1 MTETTPTPEIDI
13 DDAGEFQTARLVTI
27 AGGHAVHDSFT
38 AFLAPLL
45 PRFVEKLSLSNTAA
59 GLLSTF
65 LQLPGLLQPVIGH
78 LADRTTLR
86 WLVVLGPAV
95 TASAMSVLGW
105 APTYAVLA
113 LLLLLAGV
121 SVAAFHATAPVAVGY
136 LAGNQLGRGMGF
148 FMVGGELGRT
158 IGPLVVVSALT
169 VMSVQSLAFLA
180 LAGIATSVVLYFRL
194 RDVSLRGRG
203 DGDPIQWR
211 TAVRA
216 MRGLMTLLA
225 GLVAVR
231 SLMMMSITIF
241 LPIFL
246 TEEGSS
252 IWLAGAALSIVEAAG
267 IAGALAGGW
276 LSDHV
281 GRKAVLVFGHVAAPT
296 ALLMFLAA
304 DGVIRIALLPVI
316 GFTLLAIPPVIMAL
330 VQERF
335 PKTRALANG
344 VYLSLNFAIR
354 SIAAIVFGAVGDVFG
369 LTTAMLIAAFA
380 TFGGL
385 PLIWLLFRQS
395 SSSQLTSD

>member
-95 TASAMSVLGW
+95 TATAMSVLGW